1 MSIGID
7 GQRFHV
13 NMKIA
18 GRIVLVVFAITVIF
32 VGPARIGLLGADY
45 AEAMVRYGSPLRSI
59 YGDPGKVTDELIE
72 RYRTLNTLPGQEVRR
87 VNRPQLPRGRQHH
100 LRVELNRK
108 PQT

>member
-32 VGPARIGLLGADY
+32 VGATRIGLLEADY
-45 AEAMVRYGSPLRSI
+45 DEAM
-59 YGDPGKVTDELIE
+59 
-72 RYRTLNTLPGQEVRR
+72 RTS
-87 VNRPQLPRGRQHH
+87 
-100 LRVELNRK
+100 
-108 PQT
+108 

>member
-32 VGPARIGLLGADY
+32 VGATPIGLLEDSVRTARDALTLINTGAGGD
-45 AEAMVRYGSPLRSI
+45 ACIAPANHHMESI
-59 YGDPGKVTDELIE
+59 G
-72 RYRTLNTLPGQEVRR
+72 
-87 VNRPQLPRGRQHH
+87 
-100 LRVELNRK
+100 
-108 PQT
+108 